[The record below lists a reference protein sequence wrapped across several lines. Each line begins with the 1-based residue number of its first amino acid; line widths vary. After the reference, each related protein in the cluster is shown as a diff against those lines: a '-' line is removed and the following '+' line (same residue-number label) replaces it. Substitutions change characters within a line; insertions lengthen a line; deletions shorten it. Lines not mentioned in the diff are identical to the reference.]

1 MKRQRNYFQLKD
13 QEKSTETNNEIEL
26 TSLPDPKLKKV
37 VIKMLNELRK
47 IININA
53 DHCNKN

>member
-1 MKRQRNYFQLKD
+1 MKD

-26 TSLPDPKLKKV
+26 TSLPDPKLEKV

-53 DHCNKN
+53 VHCNKN